1 MDEANSNG
9 VVQILHSEKYLKQ
22 TNTTN
27 KTVNDS
33 VLSYSVFVFNFLYF
47 SFFFVPCARLSF

>member
-47 SFFFVPCARLSF
+47 SFFLCRALD